1 MRYTGP
7 KCRQCRREG
16 VKLFLKGD
24 RCETPKCAVVRRNT
38 VPGAHGPSRSKPTEY
53 ARQLREK
60 QKAKRIFGLNE
71 TQFANLYMEAA
82 ATTQPTADYMMSV
95 LELRADNVLYR
106 SRLVD
111 SRAQAR
117 QMINH
122 GLFMINGKKIKTPS
136 IRLRAGDVLSLDP
149 VAKANNYF
157 VSREVNQATTAK
169 WLEVNTKNFSVT
181 VAQMPEKDDFEN
193 IVESRL
199 LVEYY
204 SRSYAVSLVWTLPT

>member
-7 KCRQCRREG
+7 KCRLCRREG

-24 RCETPKCAVVRRNT
+24 RCETPKCAVVRRAT
-38 VPGAHGPSRSKPTEY
+38 PPGMHGASRSKPTEY
-53 ARQLREK
+53 AKQLREK

-71 TQFANLYMEAA
+71 TQFANLYAEAA
-82 ATTQPTADYMMSV
+82 ASSQPTADYMMSV

-111 SRAQAR
+111 SRHQAR

-122 GLFMINGKKIKTPS
+122 GLFMVNGKKIKTPS
-136 IRLRAGDVLSLDP
+136 IRLRVGDVLSLDP
-149 VAKANNYF
+149 AAKGNNYF
-157 VSREVNQATTAK
+157 VSREVNQPTTAK
-169 WLEVNTKNFSVT
+169 WLEVSPKSFSVT
-181 VAQMPEKDDFEN
+181 VAQAPEKDDFEQV
-193 IVESRL
+193 IESRM

-204 SRSYAVSLVWTLPT
+204 SRS

>member
-7 KCRQCRREG
+7 KCRICRREG

-38 VPGAHGPSRSKPTEY
+38 PPGASANGRRRGKPTEY

-60 QKAKRIFGLNE
+60 QKTKRMFGLNE
-71 TQFANLYMEAA
+71 TQFANLYAEAA
-82 ATTQPTADYMMSV
+82 ASPQPTAEYMLSV

-111 SRAQAR
+111 SRQQAR

-122 GLFMINGKKIKTPS
+122 GLFQLNGKKIQTPS
-136 IRLRAGDVLSLDP
+136 IRLRAGDVLSVDP
-149 VAKANNYF
+149 VAKSNNYF
-157 VSREVNQATTAK
+157 VSREVTQASTAK
-169 WLEVNTKNFSVT
+169 WLEVNAKNFSVT
-181 VAQMPEKDDFEN
+181 VAQSPEKEDFES
-193 IVESRL
+193 IIEGRL

-204 SRSYAVSLVWTLPT
+204 SRS

>member
-7 KCRQCRREG
+7 KCRICRREG

-38 VPGAHGPSRSKPTEY
+38 PPGAHGASRGKPTEY

-60 QKAKRIFGLNE
+60 QKAKRMFGLNE
-71 TQFANLYMEAA
+71 TQFANLYREAA
-82 ATTQPTADYMMSV
+82 ASSQPTADYIMSV

-111 SRAQAR
+111 SRSQAR

-122 GLFMINGKKIKTPS
+122 GMFMVNGKKIQTAS

-149 VAKANNYF
+149 ASKSNNYF
-157 VSREVNQATTAK
+157 VSREVNQPTTAK
-169 WLEVNTKNFSVT
+169 WLEVNPKMFSVT
-181 VAQMPEKDDFEN
+181 VSQSPEKDDFDN
-193 IVESRL
+193 VIESRL

-204 SRSYAVSLVWTLPT
+204 SRS

>member
-24 RCETPKCAVVRRNT
+24 RCETPKCAVVRRNN
-38 VPGAHGPSRSKPTEY
+38 VPGAHGPKRGKPTEY
-53 ARQLREK
+53 SRQLREK
-60 QKAKRIFGLNE
+60 QKCKRIFGLNE
-71 TQFANLYMEAA
+71 TQFANLYAEAA
-82 ATTQPTADYMMSV
+82 STNQPTADYIMTV
-95 LELRADNVLYR
+95 LEIRADNILYR

-111 SRAQAR
+111 SRSQAR

-122 GLFMINGKKIKTPS
+122 GLFLINGKKIKTPS

-149 VAKANNYF
+149 VCKSNNYF
-157 VSREVNQATTAK
+157 VSREVTQASTAK
-169 WLEVNTKNFSVT
+169 WLEVNKKNFSVT
-181 VAQMPEKDDFEN
+181 VAQMPEKNDFEN

-204 SRSYAVSLVWTLPT
+204 SRS